1 MPLGPQGGFSPCSSQ
16 GTSPLLCSDS
26 IISLDKGGKNLKDGS
41 RDFRARHESIIYHF
55 FPHSAAQN
63 SFTCPHLIAKCC
75 LAMCFREN
83 EMFFDEHVKFF
94 LSYLKKKKKGNMLRR
109 RLIWVSIPLL
119 AF

>member
-1 MPLGPQGGFSPCSSQ
+1 M
-16 GTSPLLCSDS
+16 
-26 IISLDKGGKNLKDGS
+26 KDGS
-41 RDFRARHESIIYHF
+41 RDFRVRHDSIIYHF

-63 SFTCPHLIAKCC
+63 SFTCFHLIAKYC

-94 LSYLKKKKKGNMLRR
+94 LSHLKKKGDMLSRS
-109 RLIWVSIPLL
+109 LIWVSIPLL